1 MLKIACVVDDDV
13 SVFELAVA
21 AEVFG
26 TDRSDRGVPR
36 NDFRVVTP
44 TPGPIRLAGGLSL
57 PVMVG
62 EGLEF
67 ADEADVVIV
76 TPYDEC
82 SIDGECSLSVARVLQ
97 RAVARG
103 ARVLTMCT
111 GAFIAA
117 RSGVLEGRRVATH
130 WRHADQLAAQFPELV
145 VERDALW
152 VDDGPVTS
160 SAGTAA
166 AIDASLHIV
175 RELQGAQ
182 VAGIIAR
189 SMVVPPLRDGG
200 QSQFA
205 VGPVAEQRAETLA
218 PLIDWMVEH
227 IDEDHSVASLA
238 RRARLSERTFA
249 RRFREELGTTPA
261 AWLASQRVQRA
272 QQLLEATD
280 LGLDVVAQQSGFGT
294 AALLRHHFTRQ
305 LGVAPSAYRRR
316 FACVEPEDAAGSAAP
331 VAMAEPAK
339 R

>member
-1 MLKIACVVDDDV
+1 MLKVACIVDDEV
-13 SVFELAVA
+13 SAFELAVA

-26 TDRSDRGVPR
+26 ADRTDRGVPR

-44 TPGPIRLAGGLSL
+44 TPGPIRVEGGLGL
-57 PVMVG
+57 PIMVQ
-62 EGLEF
+62 EGLAF

-76 TPYDEC
+76 APYADCCIDAAC
-82 SIDGECSLSVARVLQ
+82 SVSIAHVLQ

-103 ARVLTMCT
+103 ARVLTLCT
-111 GAFIAA
+111 GAFVAA
-117 RSGVLEGRRVATH
+117 RAGILSGRRVATH
-130 WRHADQLAAQFPELV
+130 WRHVEQLAEQFPDIV

-152 VDDGPVTS
+152 ADDGPVTS

-166 AIDASLHIV
+166 AIDASLHLI

-182 VAGIIAR
+182 VAAIIAR

-200 QSQFA
+200 QSQYA
-205 VGPVAEQRAETLA
+205 VGPVAEQRADTLA
-218 PLIDWMVEH
+218 PLIDWVAARLDEEH
-227 IDEDHSVASLA
+227 TIATLA

-261 AWLASQRVQRA
+261 AWLVSQRVQRA
-272 QQLLEATD
+272 QALLEATD
-280 LGLDVVAQQSGFGT
+280 LGLDAVAQQAGFGT

-316 FACVEPEDAAGSAAP
+316 FAVSEAVNA
-331 VAMAEPAK
+331 
-339 R
+339 

>member
-1 MLKIACVVDDDV
+1 MLTIACIVDDDV
-13 SVFELAVA
+13 NVFELGVA

-26 TDRSDRGVPR
+26 IDRTDRGVPR

-44 TPGPIRLAGGLSL
+44 TPGPVRVSGGLGL
-57 PVMVG
+57 PMMV
-62 EGLEF
+62 EEDLAF
-67 ADEADVVIV
+67 ADRADIVIV
-76 TPYDEC
+76 TPYQDC
-82 SIDGECSLSVARVLQ
+82 SSDVECSLPVARVLQ

-111 GAFIAA
+111 GAFVAA
-117 RSGVLEGRRVATH
+117 RAGVLDGRRVATH
-130 WRHADQLAAQFPELV
+130 WMHADELAAEFPGLT

-152 VDDGPVTS
+152 VDDGPITS

-166 AIDASLHIV
+166 AIDAALHIV

-182 VAGIIAR
+182 VASAIAR

-227 IDEDHSVASLA
+227 LDDELSVAALA
-238 RRARLSERTFA
+238 RRANLSERTFA
-249 RRFREELGTTPA
+249 RRFREELGATPG
-261 AWLASQRVQRA
+261 AWLTSQRVQRA

-280 LGLDVVAQQSGFGT
+280 LGLDAVAQQAGFGQ

-305 LGVAPSAYRRR
+305 VGISPSAYRRR
-316 FACVEPEDAAGSAAP
+316 FACPETVVAAG
-331 VAMAEPAK
+331 
-339 R
+339 

>member
-13 SVFELAVA
+13 NIFELGVA

-26 TDRSDRGVPR
+26 IDRSDRGIPR

-44 TPGPIRLAGGLSL
+44 TPGPVRVSGGLGL
-57 PVMVG
+57 PVMVDQD
-62 EGLEF
+62 LSF

-76 TPYDEC
+76 APYESC
-82 SIDGECSLSVARVLQ
+82 STDVECSLPVARAVQ
-97 RAVARG
+97 RAVERG

-111 GAFIAA
+111 GAFVAA
-117 RSGVLEGRRVATH
+117 RAGVLDGRRVATH
-130 WRHADQLAAQFPELV
+130 WMHADELAAQFPQLT

-152 VDDGPVTS
+152 VDDGPITS

-166 AIDASLHIV
+166 AIDAALHIV
-175 RELQGAQ
+175 REMQGAQ
-182 VAGIIAR
+182 VASTIAR

-218 PLIDWMVEH
+218 PLIDWIVEH
-227 IDEDHSVASLA
+227 LDEEHSVAALA
-238 RRARLSERTFA
+238 RRANLSERTFA
-249 RRFREELGTTPA
+249 RRFREELGATPT
-261 AWLASQRVQRA
+261 AWLTSQRVQRA

-280 LGLDVVAQQSGFGT
+280 LGLDAVAQQAGFSA

-305 LGVAPSAYRRR
+305 LGVSPSAYRRR
-316 FACVEPEDAAGSAAP
+316 FACP
-331 VAMAEPAK
+331 EPASA
-339 R
+339 

>member
-1 MLKIACVVDDDV
+1 MLRIACVIDDDV
-13 SVFELAVA
+13 TAFELGVA

-26 TDRSDRGVPR
+26 IDRTARGVPR

-44 TPGPIRLAGGLSL
+44 TPGPIRIAGGLGL
-57 PVMVG
+57 PIMV
-62 EGLEF
+62 EQGLDF
-67 ADEADVVIV
+67 ADEADIVIV
-76 TPYDEC
+76 TPYEEC
-82 SIDGECSLSVARVLQ
+82 SDDVECSLPVARVLQ

-111 GAFIAA
+111 GAFVAA
-117 RSGVLEGRRVATH
+117 RAGVLDGRRIATH
-130 WRHADQLAAQFPELV
+130 WAHADALAAQFPDLV

-152 VDDGPVTS
+152 VDDGPITS

-166 AIDASLHIV
+166 AIDASLHLI

-182 VAGIIAR
+182 VAATVAR

-227 IDEDHSVASLA
+227 LDEEHSVAELA
-238 RRARLSERTFA
+238 RRANLSERTFA
-249 RRFREELGTTPA
+249 RRFREELGATPA
-261 AWLASQRVQRA
+261 AWLTSQRVQRA
-272 QQLLEATD
+272 QALLEATD
-280 LGLDVVAQQSGFGT
+280 LGLDAVAQQAGFGT

-316 FACVEPEDAAGSAAP
+316 FACPEPVGA
-331 VAMAEPAK
+331 
-339 R
+339 

>member
-1 MLKIACVVDDDV
+1 MLKIACIVDDDAN
-13 SVFELAVA
+13 VFELGVA
-21 AEVFG
+21 SEVFG
-26 TDRSDRGVPR
+26 IDRSDRGLPR
-36 NDFRVVTP
+36 NDFRVVTA
-44 TPGPIRLAGGLSL
+44 TPGPVRLSGGLGL
-57 PVMVG
+57 PVMVD
-62 EGLEF
+62 EGLDF

-76 TPYDEC
+76 TPYEEC
-82 SIDGECSLSVARVLQ
+82 SVDVECSLPVARVLQ

-111 GAFIAA
+111 GAFVAA
-117 RSGVLEGRRVATH
+117 RAGVLDGRRVATH
-130 WRHADQLAAQFPELV
+130 WMHADELAAQSPQLT

-152 VDDGPVTS
+152 VDDGPITS

-166 AIDASLHIV
+166 AIDAALHIV

-182 VAGIIAR
+182 VAAGIAR

-227 IDEDHSVASLA
+227 LDEEHSVAALA
-238 RRARLSERTFA
+238 RRANLAERTFA
-249 RRFREELGTTPA
+249 RRFREELGATPA
-261 AWLASQRVQRA
+261 AWLTSQRVQRA

-280 LGLDVVAQQSGFGT
+280 LGLDAVAQQAGFGT

-305 LGVAPSAYRRR
+305 LGVAPSSYRRR
-316 FACVEPEDAAGSAAP
+316 FACPEMAS
-331 VAMAEPAK
+331 VAE
-339 R
+339 

>member
-1 MLKIACVVDDDV
+1 MLKIACIVDDDV

-26 TDRSDRGVPR
+26 TDRTDRGVPR

-44 TPGPIRLAGGLSL
+44 TPGPIRLAGGLGL
-57 PVMVG
+57 PVMVE
-62 EGLEF
+62 EGLGF

-82 SIDGECSLSVARVLQ
+82 SIDGECSLSVSRVLQ

-117 RSGVLEGRRVATH
+117 RAGVLEGRRVATH
-130 WRHADQLAAQFPELV
+130 WRHADQLAEQFPQIV

-166 AIDASLHIV
+166 AIDAALHIV
-175 RELQGAQ
+175 REMQGAQ
-182 VAGIIAR
+182 VAAIIAR

-227 IDEDHSVASLA
+227 LDEEHSVASLA

-249 RRFREELGTTPA
+249 RRFREELGATPA
-261 AWLASQRVQRA
+261 AWLVSQRVQRA

-280 LGLDVVAQQSGFGT
+280 LGLDVVAQQAGFGT

-316 FACVEPEDAAGSAAP
+316 FACVEPAPMAA
-331 VAMAEPAK
+331 VPAS
-339 R
+339 

>member
-1 MLKIACVVDDDV
+1 MLKVACIVDDDV
-13 SVFELAVA
+13 NIFELGVA
-21 AEVFG
+21 AEIFG

-44 TPGPIRLAGGLSL
+44 TPGPVRVAGGLGL
-57 PVMVG
+57 PVMVE
-62 EGLEF
+62 EGLGF

-76 TPYDEC
+76 TPYEEC
-82 SIDGECSLSVARVLQ
+82 SADVECSVPVARVLQ
-97 RAVARG
+97 RAVERG

-111 GAFIAA
+111 GAFVAA
-117 RSGVLEGRRVATH
+117 RAGVLEGRRVATH
-130 WRHADQLAAQFPELV
+130 WAHADALAAEFPQLV

-152 VDDGPVTS
+152 VDDGPITS

-166 AIDASLHIV
+166 AIDAALHLV

-182 VAGIIAR
+182 VAATIAR

-205 VGPVAEQRAETLA
+205 IGPVAEQRAETLA

-227 IDEDHSVASLA
+227 LDEEHSVAALA
-238 RRARLSERTFA
+238 RRANLSERTFA
-249 RRFREELGTTPA
+249 RRFRDELGATPA
-261 AWLASQRVQRA
+261 AWLTSQRVQRA

-280 LGLDVVAQQSGFGT
+280 LGLDAVAQQSGFGQ

-305 LGVAPSAYRRR
+305 LGVSPSAYRRR
-316 FACVEPEDAAGSAAP
+316 FACPEPDPQP
-331 VAMAEPAK
+331 VAETVVA
-339 R
+339 RH

>member
-1 MLKIACVVDDDV
+1 MLKIACIVDDDV

-26 TDRSDRGVPR
+26 TDRADRGVPR

-44 TPGPIRLAGGLSL
+44 TPGPIRLAGGLGL
-57 PVMVG
+57 PVMVD
-62 EGLEF
+62 EGLGF

-82 SIDGECSLSVARVLQ
+82 SIDGECSLSIARVLQ

-117 RSGVLEGRRVATH
+117 RSGVLDGRRVATH
-130 WRHADQLAAQFPELV
+130 WAHADQLAEQFPQLT

-166 AIDASLHIV
+166 AIDAALHIV

-182 VAGIIAR
+182 IAGIIAR

-227 IDEDHSVASLA
+227 LDEEHSVASLA

-249 RRFREELGTTPA
+249 RRFREELGATPA
-261 AWLASQRVQRA
+261 AWLVSQRVQRA

-280 LGLDVVAQQSGFGT
+280 LALDIVAQQAGFGT

-305 LGVAPSAYRRR
+305 LGIAPSAYRRR
-316 FACVEPEDAAGSAAP
+316 FACVEPS
-331 VAMAEPAK
+331 AMAEAAPAG
-339 R
+339 

>member
-1 MLKIACVVDDDV
+1 MLKVACIVDDDV
-13 SVFELAVA
+13 NVFELGVA
-21 AEVFG
+21 SEVFG
-26 TDRSDRGVPR
+26 IDRTDRGVPR

-44 TPGPIRLAGGLSL
+44 TPGPIRVAGGLGL
-57 PVMVG
+57 PVMVD
-62 EGLEF
+62 EGLDF

-76 TPYDEC
+76 TPYEQC
-82 SIDGECSLSVARVLQ
+82 SEDVECSLPVARVVQ

-103 ARVLTMCT
+103 ARVLTLCT
-111 GAFIAA
+111 GAFVAA
-117 RSGVLEGRRVATH
+117 RAGVLEGRRVATH
-130 WRHADQLAAQFPELV
+130 WMHADALAAQFPELT

-166 AIDASLHIV
+166 AIDASLHVI

-182 VAGIIAR
+182 VAAAIAR

-205 VGPVAEQRAETLA
+205 VGPVAEQRADTLA

-227 IDEDHSVASLA
+227 LDEEHSVSELA
-238 RRARLSERTFA
+238 RRANLSERTFA
-249 RRFREELGTTPA
+249 RRFRDELGTTPA
-261 AWLASQRVQRA
+261 AWLTSQRVQRA

-280 LGLDVVAQQSGFGT
+280 LGLDAIAQQAGFGT
-294 AALLRHHFTRQ
+294 AALLRHHFARQ

-316 FACVEPEDAAGSAAP
+316 FTVAEAAA
-331 VAMAEPAK
+331 